1 MDVNII
7 SAFIGLGS
15 AVVVAII
22 SGIFQ
27 AVSERKNRKIA
38 EKQFEQSRKEY
49 ADKIDQ
55 LYEEQRKNSIAQA
68 SKQFQAES
76 NRFYQDLI
84 RELQFYDAL
93 LNELHYLNNIVA
105 PKSRE
110 FCSKGAYPYI
120 DNNIKDLVR
129 DAPLHQDIASL
140 LGALR
145 ASISLYNAALEQG
158 ANSVILEEGLQRI
171 YNLLGPINT
180 ERFEN
185 YANAQNL
192 LRKYEIETGK
202 KILNENGTVSH
213 AS

>member
-1 MDVNII
+1 MDNNII

-15 AVVVAII
+15 AIIVAII
-22 SGIFQ
+22 TGIFQ
-27 AVSERKNRKIA
+27 VIIERKNRKIA
-38 EKQFEQSRKEY
+38 EKQFEQSRNEY
-49 ADKIDQ
+49 AAKIEQ
-55 LYEEQRKNSIAQA
+55 LYQEQRKQNIAQA
-68 SKQFQAES
+68 NEQFHAES

-93 LNELHYLNNIVA
+93 VNELHYLNKIVA

-129 DAPLHQDIASL
+129 DTPLHQDIASL

-145 ASISLYNAALEQG
+145 ANISLYNAALEQG

-171 YNLLGPINT
+171 YNLLDPIDT
-180 ERFEN
+180 ERFTN

-192 LRKYEIETGK
+192 LRKYEKETGK
-202 KILNENGTVSH
+202 KILNENGIVSH

>member
-1 MDVNII
+1 MDNNII

-15 AVVVAII
+15 AIIVAII
-22 SGIFQ
+22 TGIFQ
-27 AVSERKNRKIA
+27 VIIERKNRRIA

-49 ADKIDQ
+49 AEKIEQ
-55 LYEEQRKNSIAQA
+55 LFQEQRKQYIAQA
-68 SKQFQAES
+68 NEQFHAES

-93 LNELHYLNNIVA
+93 VNELHYLNNIVA

-145 ASISLYNAALEQG
+145 ANISLYNAALEQG

-171 YNLLGPINT
+171 YNLLDPINT
-180 ERFEN
+180 ERFQN

-202 KILNENGTVSH
+202 KILNENGIVSH